1 MDTLIFDEVDT
12 GISGSAAEKVGLKL
26 REVSRGSQVLCV
38 THQAQI
44 AALADNHYLIKKQV
58 EQGRTFTEV
67 TRLDHEGRVSEL
79 ARIIGGVNITEAAV
93 SHAEDML
100 RQNH

>member
-1 MDTLIFDEVDT
+1 M
-12 GISGSAAEKVGLKL
+12 
-26 REVSRGSQVLCV
+26 LCV

-44 AALADNHYLIKKQV
+44 AALADFHYLIKKQV
-58 EQGRTFTEV
+58 EQGRTYTEV
-67 TRLDHEGRVSEL
+67 LSLDHSGRVGEL

-100 RQNH
+100 GAYDH